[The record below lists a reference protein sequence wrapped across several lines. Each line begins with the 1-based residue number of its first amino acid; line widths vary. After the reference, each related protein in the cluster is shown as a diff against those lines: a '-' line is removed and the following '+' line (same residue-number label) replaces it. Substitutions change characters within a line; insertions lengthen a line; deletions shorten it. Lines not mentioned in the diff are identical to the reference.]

1 MYALS
6 ECVTCIVMTFA
17 VSAILF
23 GFAMLF
29 LAIKDRLENR
39 RVRHGRSKRPTRH
52 FGLSRLPLW
61 HNTRDQAVRATT
73 SD

>member
-23 GFAMLF
+23 GLAILF
-29 LAIKDRLENR
+29 LAIKDGLENR
-39 RVRHGRSKRPTRH
+39 RGTSRAFQEAETPFWAQPVAVVAQHERSGR
-52 FGLSRLPLW
+52 
-61 HNTRDQAVRATT
+61 
-73 SD
+73 